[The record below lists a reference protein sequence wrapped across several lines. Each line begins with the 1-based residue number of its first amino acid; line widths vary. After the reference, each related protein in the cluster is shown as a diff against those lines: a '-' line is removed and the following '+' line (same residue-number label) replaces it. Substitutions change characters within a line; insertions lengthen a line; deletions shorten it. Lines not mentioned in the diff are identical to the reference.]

1 MSEVNKL
8 EIQVPEHLQGG
19 IWSNMVAVSH
29 SQYEFTLDFV
39 RIHFG
44 QPPVDDRMQAVLVQR
59 VNVSPLLV
67 TQLISA
73 LEENMGKYEKRFGER
88 VAQSLIR
95 DVDNEEE
102 PNGGD

>member
-1 MSEVNKL
+1 MSEVNQL
-8 EIQVPEHLQGG
+8 EIQVSEHLQGG

-39 RIHFG
+39 RVHFN
-44 QPPVDDRMQAVLVQR
+44 QPPVDDKMQAVLVQR

-67 TQLISA
+67 AQLIKA
-73 LEENMGKYEKRFGER
+73 LEENMGRYERRFGEQ

-95 DVDNEEE
+95 DADNEEE
-102 PNGGD
+102 PSGGD

>member
-1 MSEVNKL
+1 MSEVNQL

-39 RIHFG
+39 RIHFN
-44 QPPVDDRMQAVLVQR
+44 QPPVGDKMQAVLVQR

-67 TQLISA
+67 AQLIKA
-73 LEENMGKYEKRFGER
+73 LEENMGTYEQRFGEQ
-88 VAQSLIR
+88 VAQSLMGEA
-95 DVDNEEE
+95 DNEEE
-102 PNGGD
+102 RNGRD

>member
-1 MSEVNKL
+1 MSEVNQL

-39 RIHFG
+39 RIHFN
-44 QPPVDDRMQAVLVQR
+44 QPPVDDKMQAVLVQR

-67 TQLISA
+67 AQLIRA
-73 LEENMGKYEKRFGER
+73 LDENMGKYERQFGEQ
-88 VAQSLIR
+88 VAQSLMG
-95 DVDNEEE
+95 DADNEEE
-102 PNGGD
+102 QNGGD

>member
-59 VNVSPLLV
+59 VNVSPLLAPILHGV
-67 TQLISA
+67 
-73 LEENMGKYEKRFGER
+73 
-88 VAQSLIR
+88 
-95 DVDNEEE
+95 
-102 PNGGD
+102 GGGGGWFDTGMPF